1 MNKDTCLNL
10 HMLLLSGLDL
20 QFFNLDLQTLPS
32 ISSGTL
38 STSRGTH
45 KLAIKQY
52 TKNREQTN
60 LTSATKR

>member
-10 HMLLLSGLDL
+10 HMLLLSDLDL

-32 ISSGTL
+32 ISCETL

-45 KLAIKQY
+45 KLAIKQ
-52 TKNREQTN
+52 
-60 LTSATKR
+60 

>member
-32 ISSGTL
+32 ISFGTL

-45 KLAIKQY
+45 KLAIKQ
-52 TKNREQTN
+52 
-60 LTSATKR
+60 